1 MTYTRIRKY
10 FVNKCLINNL
20 NRAVI
25 TTLLCLTTVSYSMA
39 QEASEIELVRERVS
53 SKWIIG
59 AKIARIDTTSETIS
73 DADARGA
80 VIGYQFAK
88 SIGNLGGTTSLELEY
103 LTSEVTELENFISFS
118 DFDVNVF
125 NAFFTYRSAGSVYYK
140 LKLGLSYS
148 DFSARA
154 TPESG
159 FLDDQSDDV
168 AVAGGIGLGYRFGDF
183 GQIEVDYSGDTGNNA
198 FGSYGVSALV
208 KF

>member
-1 MTYTRIRKY
+1 M
-10 FVNKCLINNL
+10 
-20 NRAVI
+20 
-25 TTLLCLTTVSYSMA
+25 
-39 QEASEIELVRERVS
+39 RERVS

-125 NAFFTYRSAGSVYYK
+125 NAFSPI
-140 LKLGLSYS
+140 
-148 DFSARA
+148 ARLA
-154 TPESG
+154 
-159 FLDDQSDDV
+159 QS
-168 AVAGGIGLGYRFGDF
+168 
-183 GQIEVDYSGDTGNNA
+183 TTN
-198 FGSYGVSALV
+198 
-208 KF
+208 